1 MKLTEKQTQFFAAM
15 EEMFLTPGWELV
27 TRGWKVEQDQ
37 LADAMFFNAKTLED
51 MSLARARHALLD
63 ELIKL
68 PATITAQKA
77 QIEEQDEDDQVD
89 TGV

>member
-37 LADAMFFNAKTLED
+37 LSDAMFFNAKTLED
-51 MSLARARHALLD
+51 MSLARARYSLLD

-68 PATITAQKA
+68 PATLTAQKA

-89 TGV
+89 PSV

>member
-15 EEMFLTPGWELV
+15 EEMFLTPGWSLV
-27 TRGWKVEQDQ
+27 TQGWKVEQGQ

-51 MSLARARHALLD
+51 MSLARARHGLLD
-63 ELIKL
+63 ELITL

-77 QIEEQDEDDQVD
+77 QIEEQNEEELVD
-89 TGV
+89 SSV

>member
-15 EEMFLTPGWELV
+15 EEMFLTQGWELV

-37 LADAMFFNAKTLED
+37 QADRMFFNAKTIEEMNLE
-51 MSLARARHALLD
+51 RARYRLLD

-68 PATITAQKA
+68 PVTITAQKT

-89 TGV
+89 PSV

>member
-15 EEMFLTPGWELV
+15 EEMFLTSGWELV

-89 TGV
+89 PGV